1 MNNRYSTTSSDTYT
15 PEKPNHIRTAVHAF
29 FYIIVYHIATYLLYA
44 IFLSPLENQMVNDGY
59 EPRYRFVMFIFSLLT
74 LSILS
79 IVMITVYFKNGSR
92 KRAYLAATSAELRGQ
107 ENAAEG
113 AIRYRKTALVE
124 AAVSTAVTAALWLFP
139 ACFYT
144 ISLSISG
151 YGYGYAQAWGI
162 ENFFVGAVGL
172 FQPFQN
178 ALIGWILGV
187 GMLFCVHY
195 FGRIAAH
202 KSWEDSRIR
211 H

>member
-1 MNNRYSTTSSDTYT
+1 MNNHYNTTSSDTYT
-15 PEKPNHIRTAVHAF
+15 PEKPNHVRTAVHAF

-44 IFLSPLENQMVNDGY
+44 IFMSPLENQMVNDGY
-59 EPRYRFVMFIFSLLT
+59 EPRYRFVMFTFSLLT
-74 LSILS
+74 LAILS

>member
-1 MNNRYSTTSSDTYT
+1 MNNHYSTTSSDTYT
-15 PEKPNHIRTAVHAF
+15 PEKPNHVRTAVHAF

-44 IFLSPLENQMVNDGY
+44 VLLSPLENQMVNDGY
-59 EPRYRFVMFIFSLLT
+59 EPRYRFVMFTFSLLT
-74 LSILS
+74 LAILS

-124 AAVSTAVTAALWLFP
+124 ATVSTAVTAALWLFP

-144 ISLSISG
+144 ISLNISG
-151 YGYGYAQAWGI
+151 YGYGYAQALGI

-178 ALIGWILGV
+178 ALIGWLLGV

-202 KSWEDSRIR
+202 KSWEDNRIR

>member
-1 MNNRYSTTSSDTYT
+1 MNNRYNTTSSDTYS
-15 PEKPNHIRTAVHAF
+15 PEKPNHVRTAVHAF

-44 IFLSPLENQMVNDGY
+44 ILMSPIENQMVGDGY
-59 EPRYRFVMFIFSLLT
+59 EPRYRFVMFAFSLFT
-74 LSILS
+74 LAILS
-79 IVMITVYFKNGSR
+79 IVMITVYFKDGSR

-107 ENAAEG
+107 ENAGEG

-124 AAVSTAVTAALWLFP
+124 SAVSTAVTAALWLIP

-144 ISLSISG
+144 ISLSMSG
-151 YGYGYAQAWGI
+151 YGYGYAQAWVI
-162 ENFFVGAVGL
+162 ENFFIGAVGL
-172 FQPFQN
+172 FQPFQS
-178 ALIGWILGV
+178 ALIGWLLGV

-202 KSWEDSRIR
+202 KSWEDNRIR

>member
-1 MNNRYSTTSSDTYT
+1 MNNHYNTTSSDTYT
-15 PEKPNHIRTAVHAF
+15 PEKPNHVRTAVHAF

-44 IFLSPLENQMVNDGY
+44 VLLSPLENQMVNDGY
-59 EPRYRFVMFIFSLLT
+59 EPRYRFVMFTFSLLT
-74 LSILS
+74 LAILS
-79 IVMITVYFKNGSR
+79 IIMITVYFKNGSR

-144 ISLSISG
+144 ISLNISG
-151 YGYGYAQAWGI
+151 YGYGYAQALGI

-178 ALIGWILGV
+178 ALIGWLLGV

-202 KSWEDSRIR
+202 KSWEDNRIR

>member
-1 MNNRYSTTSSDTYT
+1 MNNRYNTTSSDTYT
-15 PEKPNHIRTAVHAF
+15 PEKPNHVKTAVHAF

-144 ISLSISG
+144 LSLSISG

-178 ALIGWILGV
+178 ALIGWLLGV

-202 KSWEDSRIR
+202 KSWEDDRIR

>member
-1 MNNRYSTTSSDTYT
+1 MNNRNNITSSDTYS
-15 PEKPNHIRTAVHAF
+15 PEKFNHIRTAVHAF

-202 KSWEDSRIR
+202 KSWEDNRIR

>member
-1 MNNRYSTTSSDTYT
+1 MNNRYNTASSDTYS
-15 PEKPNHIRTAVHAF
+15 PEKPNFVRTAVHAF

-44 IFLSPLENQMVNDGY
+44 ILMSPLENQMVGDGY
-59 EPRYRFVMFIFSLLT
+59 EPRYRFVMFAFSLLT
-74 LSILS
+74 LAILS
-79 IVMITVYFKNGSR
+79 IVMISIYFKNGSR
-92 KRAYLAATSAELRGQ
+92 KRAYLVATSAELRGQ

-113 AIRYRKTALVE
+113 VIRYRKIALVE
-124 AAVSTAVTAALWLFP
+124 STVSTAVTAALWLIP

-162 ENFFVGAVGL
+162 ENFFIGAVGL

-178 ALIGWILGV
+178 ALIGWLLGV

-202 KSWEDSRIR
+202 KSWEDNRIR

>member
-92 KRAYLAATSAELRGQ
+92 KRAYLAATSTELRGQ

-202 KSWEDSRIR
+202 KSWEDNRIR

>member
-1 MNNRYSTTSSDTYT
+1 MNNHYNTTSSDTYT
-15 PEKPNHIRTAVHAF
+15 PEKPNHVRTAVHAF

-44 IFLSPLENQMVNDGY
+44 VLLSPLENQMVNDGY
-59 EPRYRFVMFIFSLLT
+59 EPRYRFVMFTFSLLT
-74 LSILS
+74 LAILS

-107 ENAAEG
+107 EDAAEG

-151 YGYGYAQAWGI
+151 YGYGYAQALGI

-178 ALIGWILGV
+178 ALIGWLLGV

-202 KSWEDSRIR
+202 KSWEDNRIR

>member
-202 KSWEDSRIR
+202 KSWEDNRIR

>member
-1 MNNRYSTTSSDTYT
+1 MNNHYNTTSSDTYT

-202 KSWEDSRIR
+202 KSWEDNRIR

>member
-1 MNNRYSTTSSDTYT
+1 MNNHYNTTSSDTYT
-15 PEKPNHIRTAVHAF
+15 PEKPNHVRTAVHAF

-44 IFLSPLENQMVNDGY
+44 IFMSPLENQMVGDGY
-59 EPRYRFVMFIFSLLT
+59 EPRYRFVMFAFSLFT
-74 LSILS
+74 LAILS
-79 IVMITVYFKNGSR
+79 IVMTTVYFKNSSR

-113 AIRYRKTALVE
+113 AIRYRKIALVE
-124 AAVSTAVTAALWLFP
+124 SAVSTAVTAALWLIP

-144 ISLSISG
+144 FSLTMSG

-162 ENFFVGAVGL
+162 ENFFIGTVGL

>member
-1 MNNRYSTTSSDTYT
+1 MNNHYNTTSSDTYT
-15 PEKPNHIRTAVHAF
+15 PEKPNHVRTAVHAF

-144 ISLSISG
+144 LSLSISG

-178 ALIGWILGV
+178 ALIGWLLGV

-202 KSWEDSRIR
+202 KSWEDNRIR

>member
-1 MNNRYSTTSSDTYT
+1 MNNHYSTTSSDTYT
-15 PEKPNHIRTAVHAF
+15 PEKPNHVRTAVHAF

-44 IFLSPLENQMVNDGY
+44 VLLSPLENQMVNDGY
-59 EPRYRFVMFIFSLLT
+59 EPRYRFVMFTFSLLT
-74 LSILS
+74 LAILS

-113 AIRYRKTALVE
+113 AIRYRKTTLVE

-144 ISLSISG
+144 ISLNISG

-178 ALIGWILGV
+178 ALIGWLLGV

>member
-1 MNNRYSTTSSDTYT
+1 
-15 PEKPNHIRTAVHAF
+15 
-29 FYIIVYHIATYLLYA
+29 
-44 IFLSPLENQMVNDGY
+44 MVNDGY

-202 KSWEDSRIR
+202 KSWEDNRIR

>member
-1 MNNRYSTTSSDTYT
+1 MNNHYNTTSSDTYT
-15 PEKPNHIRTAVHAF
+15 PEKPNHVRTAVHAF

-44 IFLSPLENQMVNDGY
+44 VLLSPLENQMVNDGY
-59 EPRYRFVMFIFSLLT
+59 EPRYRLVMFIFSLLT
-74 LSILS
+74 LAILS

-151 YGYGYAQAWGI
+151 YGYGYAQALGI

-178 ALIGWILGV
+178 ALIGWLLGV

-202 KSWEDSRIR
+202 KSWEDNRIR

>member
-1 MNNRYSTTSSDTYT
+1 MNHSYNTASSEAYS
-15 PEKPNHIRTAVHAF
+15 PEKPNHVRTAVHAF
-29 FYIIVYHIATYLLYA
+29 FYIIVYHVATYLLYA
-44 IFLSPLENQMVNDGY
+44 ILMSPLEAQMVGDGY
-59 EPRYRFVMFIFSLLT
+59 EPRYRFVMFAFSLLT
-74 LSILS
+74 LAILS
-79 IVMITVYFKNGSR
+79 IVMTTVYFKNGSR
-92 KRAYLAATSAELRGQ
+92 KRAYLAATSAELRGH

-124 AAVSTAVTAALWLFP
+124 ATASTAVTAALWLIP

-144 ISLSISG
+144 FSLYMSG

-162 ENFFVGAVGL
+162 ENFFIGAVGL

-178 ALIGWILGV
+178 AFIGWLLGV

-202 KSWEDSRIR
+202 KSWEDNRIR

>member
-15 PEKPNHIRTAVHAF
+15 PEKPNHIRTAVRAF

-202 KSWEDSRIR
+202 KSWEDNRIR